1 MALLPR
7 YNSNVNLLPY
17 RPPRKANA
25 ARRLPKKREITG
37 YAQVA
42 DFISSDKELAVYRRF
57 DRTAARLLLVLQSEI
72 IFKQGQLDEL
82 DEQDAKD
89 ADEKRFLAASTIYE
103 ELSER
108 REPRDEEKQRLL
120 AELRTSLKEYCKR
133 LCKFFKIS
141 TT

>member
-7 YNSNVNLLPY
+7 YNSNLSLLQR
-17 RPPRKANA
+17 RPLRKANG
-25 ARRLPKKREITG
+25 ARRLPRKREITG

-57 DRTAARLLLVLQSEI
+57 DRTAARVLLVLQSEI
-72 IFKQGQLDEL
+72 MLKQVQLDEL

-89 ADEKRFLAASTIYE
+89 TDEKRFLAASTIYD

-108 REPRDEEKQRLL
+108 HEPRDNEKHKLL
-120 AELRTSLKEYCKR
+120 DALKTNLKEYCKR
-133 LCKFFKIS
+133 R
-141 TT
+141 

>member
-7 YNSNVNLLPY
+7 YNSDVKLLPH
-17 RPPRKANA
+17 RPLRKANA
-25 ARRLPKKREITG
+25 ARRFPKKREITG

-72 IFKQGQLDEL
+72 ILKQGQLDEL

-89 ADEKRFLAASTIYE
+89 ADKKQDADEKRFLAASTIYE
-103 ELSER
+103 ELP
-108 REPRDEEKQRLL
+108 EPREARDDEKRKLL
-120 AELRTSLKEYCKR
+120 LGLRTNLKEYCKP
-133 LCKFFKIS
+133 L
-141 TT
+141 